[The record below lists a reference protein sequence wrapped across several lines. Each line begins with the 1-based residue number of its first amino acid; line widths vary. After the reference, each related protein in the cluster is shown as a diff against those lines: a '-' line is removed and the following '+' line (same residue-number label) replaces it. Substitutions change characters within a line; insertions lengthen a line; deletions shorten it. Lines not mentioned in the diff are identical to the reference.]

1 MKLFAA
7 AAALIATAT
16 GSAHAAPVYLKCQL
30 DADVGK
36 RGPGSVTLNED
47 TSMVSYSFP
56 DIDRVFTV
64 RGFFTSDKVTY
75 NGFTIDRSTL
85 SYTRDMGE
93 FAAPGATPQLD
104 HGKCTIEQAKR
115 AF

>member
-7 AAALIATAT
+7 AAILIATAS
-16 GSAHAAPVYLKCQL
+16 GAAHAAPVYLKCQL
-30 DADVGK
+30 DADIGK

-85 SYTRDMGE
+85 SYTRDMSDLTVS
-93 FAAPGATPQLD
+93 GAKPQVD